1 MHVVWLELQ
10 TERDT
15 DAFAAE
21 ECEAQRGWDA
31 QLVGEWV
38 EVELESMP
46 IEVKAVLFPLSYF
59 VSRSKS
65 VENHDFFKTSEC
77 TVIDYERSNLMHLIE
92 HQSETGLVK
101 PQSLGQIQ
109 PLPVFIEHSP
119 EAHVF
124 ILSMAAFVLQ
134 LNNCDSDCVT
144 H

>member
-1 MHVVWLELQ
+1 M
-10 TERDT
+10 
-15 DAFAAE
+15 
-21 ECEAQRGWDA
+21 
-31 QLVGEWV
+31 
-38 EVELESMP
+38 
-46 IEVKAVLFPLSYF
+46 
-59 VSRSKS
+59 SKS
-65 VENHDFFKTSEC
+65 VENHDCFKTSEC

-92 HQSETGLVK
+92 HQSKAGLVK

-109 PLPVFIEHSP
+109 PLPVFIENSH